1 MSVKKIEILSPEEME
16 KKNKTGYF
24 ACHHVNS
31 SFQRWRF
38 IVLLYDQFKK
48 LNLEIPG
55 IRWSYNMSTV
65 RNDKYVVLLQN
76 VENLN
81 SPALQKAKEIARRP
95 WWHFCGTVALL
106 QIIINDIL
114 ELLK

>member
-1 MSVKKIEILSPEEME
+1 MSVKNYEILSPEDME

-24 ACHHVNS
+24 ACHYVNS

-38 IVLLYDQFKK
+38 AVLLTLEFQKIG
-48 LNLEIPG
+48 EIPG

-81 SPALQKAKEIARRP
+81 SPALQKAKEIARCP
-95 WWHFCGTVALL
+95 WWHFHGTAALL
-106 QIIINDIL
+106 QIIIKDIQ